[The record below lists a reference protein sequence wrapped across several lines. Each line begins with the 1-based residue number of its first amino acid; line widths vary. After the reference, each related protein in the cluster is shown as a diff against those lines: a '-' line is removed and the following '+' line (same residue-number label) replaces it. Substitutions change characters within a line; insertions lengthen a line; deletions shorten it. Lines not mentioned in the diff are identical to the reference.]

1 MKYIEEQ
8 LAKRKGQMK
17 EEEDKSNKYLTP
29 EEIAFSSVPEYL
41 RMKSTVQSEE
51 MLSNQMLSGIP
62 EVDLGI
68 EYDYI
73 VQSSLHQS
81 LICVFLFY

>member
-8 LAKRKGQMK
+8 LAKRKGLQQ
-17 EEEDKSNKYLTP
+17 EEEVKSNKYLTP
-29 EEIAFSSVPEYL
+29 EEVAFSSVPEYL
-41 RMKSTVQSEE
+41 RKKSSNQSEE

-68 EYDYI
+68 E
-73 VQSSLHQS
+73 
-81 LICVFLFY
+81 

>member
-8 LAKRKGQMK
+8 LAHRKGLLK

-68 EYDYI
+68 EYVEEKQLSI
-73 VQSSLHQS
+73 VSYRLT
-81 LICVFLFY
+81 I

>member
-8 LAKRKGQMK
+8 LARRKGQ
-17 EEEDKSNKYLTP
+17 EQEDANKQKKYMTP
-29 EEIAFSSVPEYL
+29 EEIAFLSVPEYL
-41 RMKSTVQSEE
+41 RKSSSVQSEE

-68 EYDYI
+68 E
-73 VQSSLHQS
+73 
-81 LICVFLFY
+81 

>member
-8 LAKRKGQMK
+8 LARRKGQ
-17 EEEDKSNKYLTP
+17 EQEDSNKPKKYMTP
-29 EEIAFSSVPEYL
+29 EEIAFLSVPEYL
-41 RMKSTVQSEE
+41 RKSSSNQSEE

-68 EYDYI
+68 E
-73 VQSSLHQS
+73 
-81 LICVFLFY
+81 